1 MKKQRKWRNGGKR
14 ERERG
19 GVGKISHSLTRNV
32 AEFLV
37 KKAPFFFRFLF
48 CPFLFLLLNGLS
60 MNVIGVAAVASVL
73 LVLLVLLVLGL
84 VEVVVAVRRWTGR
97 DKQIE
102 PESETV
108 ATSAFWRVHDPEV
121 AKLSKEVAAAEEEAD
136 SACDDVLQQSTQLM
150 HLNAQLARLEKE
162 MKDVDQKKR
171 EAINC
176 ERQLRQAEKELK
188 ELHEMEDK
196 LSKDLEAAKA
206 RIAMQNSFVQK
217 HFESVP
223 YDIKLAQL
231 CCFWESRLAPDLK
244 YKQGKGFDIDLDQ
257 MFPRKSDDAS
267 SDDEE
272 WE

>member
-1 MKKQRKWRNGGKR
+1 
-14 ERERG
+14 
-19 GVGKISHSLTRNV
+19 
-32 AEFLV
+32 
-37 KKAPFFFRFLF
+37 
-48 CPFLFLLLNGLS
+48 

-108 ATSAFWRVHDPEV
+108 ATSAFWRVHDPEA

-188 ELHEMEDK
+188 ELHEIEDK

-244 YKQGKGFDIDLDQ
+244 YKQRKGFDIDLDQ